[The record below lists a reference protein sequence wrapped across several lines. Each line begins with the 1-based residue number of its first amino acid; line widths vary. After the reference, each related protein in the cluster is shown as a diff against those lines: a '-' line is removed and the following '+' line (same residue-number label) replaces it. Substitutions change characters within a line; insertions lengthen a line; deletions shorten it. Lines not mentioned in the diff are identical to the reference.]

1 MNEIHAPVHNDWIQ
15 VAKYFAGEYLS
26 GDFFT
31 HEEIRVPI
39 PPWTVRV
46 EVEPTSVIPMTR
58 VSAECALRKAFFFH
72 LERTNR
78 GTMLATSHT
87 GFAESVLALPGF
99 REALLAERFTLEL
112 GPGLLWCDAY
122 GIVTERER
130 LIRLIEIVAET
141 LQRLR
146 DFRLIEG

>member
-1 MNEIHAPVHNDWIQ
+1 M
-15 VAKYFAGEYLS
+15 
-26 GDFFT
+26 
-31 HEEIRVPI
+31 
-39 PPWTVRV
+39 VRV

-72 LERTNR
+72 LERTNQ
-78 GTMLATSHT
+78 GTMLATSHA
-87 GFAESVLALPGF
+87 GFAESVLALPGY
-99 REALLAERFTLEL
+99 REALLSERFTLEL
-112 GPGLLWCDAY
+112 GPGLLWCDTY

-146 DFRLIEG
+146 DFRLLEG

>member
-1 MNEIHAPVHNDWIQ
+1 MHNW
-15 VAKYFAGEYLS
+15 VETAKLLGGFHQS
-26 GDFFT
+26 GDFFVRDAVQ
-31 HEEIRVPI
+31 IPV
-39 PPWTVRV
+39 PPWTVHV

-58 VSAECALRKAFFFH
+58 VSAECVLRMAFFFH
-72 LERTNR
+72 LERTNQ
-78 GTMLATSHT
+78 GTMLATSHA

-99 REALLAERFTLEL
+99 REALLSERFTLEL
-112 GPGLLWCDAY
+112 GPGLLWCDTY

>member
-1 MNEIHAPVHNDWIQ
+1 M
-15 VAKYFAGEYLS
+15 
-26 GDFFT
+26 
-31 HEEIRVPI
+31 

-58 VSAECALRKAFFFH
+58 VSAECVLRKAFFFH

-87 GFAESVLALPGF
+87 GFAESVLALPGY
-99 REALLAERFTLEL
+99 REALLYERFTLEL
-112 GPGLLWCDAY
+112 GPGLLWCDTY